1 MIYLIGHGVEHD
13 NRTFVV
19 LKEGNRRVKYD
30 LEKIVYKIART
41 RLVHVMFD
49 CSRVYFN
56 DVRPKSPK

>member
-49 CSRVYFN
+49 
-56 DVRPKSPK
+56 